1 MGVDQPECGAGR
13 ASPAKWSNTN
23 TGKNKTSQTFDRQ
36 AVGCN
41 LMVLKRAPPQ
51 SHCKI
56 QAPFP
61 ATPCEQFK
69 VLSALVQ
76 RCDARVILF

>member
-1 MGVDQPECGAGR
+1 MGIDQPECGAGSWQGQHR
-13 ASPAKWSNTN
+13 KMAEYENWQNIKPNIRS
-23 TGKNKTSQTFDRQ
+23 RR

-41 LMVLKRAPPQ
+41 LVVLKRAAPPDVAPQ

-56 QAPFP
+56 QASFS

-69 VLSALVQ
+69 VLSALV
-76 RCDARVILF
+76 